1 MPSSASPN
9 SFSLRCGLAGW
20 HYPHWDRVVYP
31 SPKPRHFHPLDYL
44 AHFFDVLEVN
54 TSFYQNL
61 RPEVSHLWAQKVAH
75 LPNFR
80 FTVKLHRQ
88 FTHDREMTPEA
99 VAAFEAGLV
108 PLNRA
113 GKLGCV
119 LMQFPWS
126 FRFTEENREYFIRL
140 RRAFHRYPLVAE
152 MRHSS
157 WMCQEALGTFID
169 YHVGFANIDQPEYI
183 KAMPPTAYLTSGT
196 GYIRLHGRNS
206 QQWFRSQ
213 RSDYLYSP
221 EQLMEW
227 KQRIERVRTFASDTY
242 VIFTNDAGGKSVVN
256 ALQMQTML
264 LGFKQMAPE
273 SIHSL
278 YQSNL
283 RDYVERPRQERLFE
297 LSPVLPAAHRK
308 AVA

>member
-1 MPSSASPN
+1 
-9 SFSLRCGLAGW
+9 
-20 HYPHWDRVVYP
+20 V
-31 SPKPRHFHPLDYL
+31 
-44 AHFFDVLEVN
+44 
-54 TSFYQNL
+54 
-61 RPEVSHLWAQKVAH
+61 QKVSH

-80 FTVKLHRQ
+80 FTVKLNRQ

-99 VAAFEAGLV
+99 VAAFQAGIE

-126 FRFTEENREYFIRL
+126 FRFTGENRGYFIRL

-152 MRHSS
+152 MRHAS

-169 YHVGFANIDQPEYI
+169 YHVGFVNIDQPDSV
-183 KAMPPTAYLTSGT
+183 KAMPPTAYLTSAT

-206 QQWFRSQ
+206 QQWLRSQ

-221 EQLMEW
+221 EQLAEW
-227 KQRIERVRTFASDTY
+227 KQRIERVRAFASDTF
-242 VIFTNDAGGKSVVN
+242 VIFTNDLGGKSVVN
-256 ALQMQTML
+256 ALQMQSML
-264 LGFKQMAPE
+264 FGFKQTAPE
-273 SIHSL
+273 SIHAH
-278 YQSNL
+278 YHPQL
-283 RDYVERPRQERLFE
+283 RDYVERPRQECLFDVTA
-297 LSPVLPAAHRK
+297 PRPRRQ